1 MQRKTADT
9 TQAMADARRE
19 LLELEARRYDDQGI
33 ELATL
38 QQTLGARK
46 AEAQQRVASEDM
58 AREVI
63 DRLQQPSAAQAASR
77 LADVIM
83 SQRRGEG

>member
-19 LLELEARRYDDQGI
+19 LLELEARRYDDQGA
-33 ELATL
+33 ELVTL
-38 QQTLGARK
+38 KQSLGARK
-46 AEAQQRVASEDM
+46 AEAHQRVVSEGM
-58 AREVI
+58 AREVL

-77 LADVIM
+77 LADVIL
-83 SQRRGEG
+83 SQRREV